1 MRKLLLFV
9 TMMPIICFAESVEI
23 DGINYILIEKGNV
36 AEVTDNS
43 SNNIKD
49 LVIPAEVTYNGE
61 RYTVVSIEGFAF
73 TYNTL
78 VSVEIPNTVTK
89 IGPAAFSLCKN
100 LEKVKIG
107 SGVSEIGGNIF
118 DGCSKL
124 SSIVISK
131 DNPFYDSRNDCNAVI
146 ETESNT
152 LLFGSNSTIIPNTVS
167 TIRYEAF
174 EDLEITSIV
183 IPNSVKTIG
192 RHSFARCKKLKEVII
207 GDGVELIDQ
216 QAFENDES
224 IKTVSIGKAI
234 KEIGGFA
241 FKSCPNIE
249 DVYIY
254 ADKTPPTASKAFE
267 DSHIEFAI
275 LHVPSSV
282 IEQYKVLDPW
292 NSFKEIVSIDNN
304 GNEKQKCDTPTIIYK
319 DGKLSLSCSTD
330 GVEFV
335 TNIENTDIRKYYDA
349 SIPLAVTY
357 SISVYATKTGFE
369 DSNLA
374 RATLCWIDVEPK
386 MEGITNGVASV
397 GANAV
402 MIKTEEGQIIIEG
415 ADDNTGINVYNLDGV
430 LVGSTTSRNGVA
442 FVNTNLTHNSIA
454 VVKIGNKSVKVAI
467 NSRYSI
473 LNLNEY

>member
-1 MRKLLLFV
+1 M
-9 TMMPIICFAESVEI
+9 
-23 DGINYILIEKGNV
+23 
-36 AEVTDNS
+36 
-43 SNNIKD
+43 
-49 LVIPAEVTYNGE
+49 
-61 RYTVVSIEGFAF
+61 
-73 TYNTL
+73 
-78 VSVEIPNTVTK
+78 
-89 IGPAAFSLCKN
+89 
-100 LEKVKIG
+100 
-107 SGVSEIGGNIF
+107 
-118 DGCSKL
+118 
-124 SSIVISK
+124 
-131 DNPFYDSRNDCNAVI
+131 
-146 ETESNT
+146 
-152 LLFGSNSTIIPNTVS
+152 
-167 TIRYEAF
+167 
-174 EDLEITSIV
+174 
-183 IPNSVKTIG
+183 
-192 RHSFARCKKLKEVII
+192 
-207 GDGVELIDQ
+207 ELIDQ

-349 SIPLAVTY
+349 SIPLAITY
-357 SISVYATKTGFE
+357 NISVYATKTGFE

-467 NSRYSI
+467 K
-473 LNLNEY
+473 